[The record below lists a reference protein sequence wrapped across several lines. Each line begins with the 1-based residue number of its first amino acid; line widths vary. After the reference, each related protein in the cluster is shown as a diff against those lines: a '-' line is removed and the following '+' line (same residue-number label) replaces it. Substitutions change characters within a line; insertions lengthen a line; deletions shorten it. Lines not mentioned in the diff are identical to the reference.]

1 MQSPAEQGLI
11 PEYALTMVNLGAM
24 YYVLQPYRNE
34 SLIGIC
40 RVSALTMGL
49 SMLSLFER
57 LGRYSARMRVHPDM
71 AAILIAISR

>member
-11 PEYALTMVNLGAM
+11 PEYALTMVNPGAM
-24 YYVLQPYRNE
+24 YYVLQPEQSE

-49 SMLSLFER
+49 SMLSLFVR
-57 LGRYSARMRVHPDM
+57 LGRYSARMRVHPEL
-71 AAILIAISR
+71 AASLITILR